1 MSPIAWPSRISDP
14 RHWLDRA
21 KKARDAA
28 EAMTDPEFKR
38 MMIEVAVG
46 YERLAKRA
54 EERISKLNPTD
65 THSTVSLPQTSAA
78 ARRRRK

>member
-1 MSPIAWPSRISDP
+1 M
-14 RHWLDRA
+14 
-21 KKARDAA
+21 K
-28 EAMTDPEFKR
+28 DPEFKR